1 MALGSVFMLVSND
14 GKTDKI
20 LAATHLLNDRLKK
33 SREAKLFA
41 CIQNYE
47 KYFELDEAP
56 FSAAE
61 ATQFYN
67 DPKKFCYEREIKSI
81 HPTLWDIT
89 RTHNIFMNKFY
100 KPFVATSHVYSRN
113 TNRKGLQQFG
123 KSISFTIN
131 KNGSWFADMALHVKF
146 SGLKSNNAPDKCKYA
161 SFPGHRLIKKVTFSV
176 NGNELD
182 SYITEDIN
190 RYYQYDVPSNKKIA
204 WLRAVGQEIPHKGYI
219 TPDNRNNEFRE
230 LRWISDGPQTLK
242 SSHDDVEM
250 MIPLIFWFNKVSEAF
265 PNCMIDWGQV
275 DIAFELASAEE
286 MFGGVNY
293 GGGGSITPPKIV
305 LFDLYVNHIESL
317 PQVVNIYTSNFSYSL
332 IRIHRNFILDVELA
346 SNDILLESLKYP
358 IESLTV
364 NFRPL
369 ENITGPSNLDNW
381 YLSTKLTEILVKQPV
396 ITDFPVVNTV
406 AINTIEYNKEEQMV
420 DTLSFRIKDNE
431 IYGIFPSILYQDY
444 IPIRHGEFINAPEW
458 DGWYLMPFNFNP
470 GDYNPSGHFN
480 ASKMRE
486 MYIRYVSRFITPNS
500 PARMTVLAQT
510 LNFLLIKD
518 GDAVLRYS
526 T

>member
-1 MALGSVFMLVSND
+1 MALGSVFTLVSND

-20 LAATHLLNDRLKK
+20 LAATHILDDRLKK

-41 CIQNYE
+41 CITNYE
-47 KYFELDEAP
+47 KYFENDASP
-56 FSAAE
+56 FSVAE
-61 ATQFYN
+61 ATQFYD
-67 DPKKFCYEREIKSI
+67 DPKSFCESREIKSI

-123 KSISFTIN
+123 KSITFTLN
-131 KNGSWFADMALHVKF
+131 KNGSWFADMALHVKM
-146 SGLKSNNAPDKCKYA
+146 SGLKSNNFPDKCKYA

-176 NGNELD
+176 NGNILD

-190 RYYQYDVPSNKKIA
+190 RFYQYDVPPNKKSS
-204 WLRAVGQEIPHKGYI
+204 WLRAVGQEVPHQGYI

-230 LRWISDGPQTLK
+230 LRWISDGAQTLK

-250 MIPLIFWFNKVSEAF
+250 IIPLIFWFNEVSQAF

-275 DIAFELASAEE
+275 DVTIDLAPASE

-293 GGGGSITPPKIV
+293 GGGGSITPPTIDV
-305 LFDLYVNHIESL
+305 FDLYVNHIESL

-332 IRIHRNFILDVELA
+332 IRIHRNSILDVDLPT
-346 SNDILLESLKYP
+346 NDIWLQELKYP
-358 IESLTV
+358 VESLTIT
-364 NFRPL
+364 FRPIVNL
-369 ENITGPSNLDNW
+369 EGPEHLDNW
-381 YLSTKLTEILVKQPV
+381 YLSTKLTDILIKQPV
-396 ITDFPVVNTV
+396 ITDSPVVNTL
-406 AINTIEYNKEEQMV
+406 AINTIEYHKEEQVV

-431 IYGIFPSILYQDY
+431 IFGIYPGILYQDY
-444 IPIRHGEFINAPEW
+444 IPFRHGKFINAPEW
-458 DGWYLMPFNFNP
+458 LGWYLMPFNFNP

-486 MYIRYVSRFITPNS
+486 MYLRYSSKHINPEN

-510 LNFLLIKD
+510 INFLLIKN
-518 GDAVLRYS
+518 GSSILRY
-526 T
+526 TT